1 VAIGIAKE
9 AAMSSSMVRQQIQEI
24 EEQFSRWHTNKTDP
38 LIQLFSLRGLEHI
51 AERFNQ
57 DPNAP
62 PWEERSLAE
71 KLATAETQVQAMEV
85 IAKLADLLEE
95 SNVYRN

>member
-1 VAIGIAKE
+1 MGNSKTK
-9 AAMSSSMVRQQIQEI
+9 QQLQEI
-24 EEQFSRWHTNKTDP
+24 EEQSLRWHTNKTDP

-57 DPNAP
+57 DPNSP

-71 KLATAETQVQAMEV
+71 KLATASTNAQAIEV

-95 SNVYRN
+95 TEDYRLN